1 MHYSVPIRKY
11 FLFNNNFN
19 SPHKRIEDKIT
30 IMEITARLT
39 GNAEVKT
46 LKDDRQVVNF
56 NVAINDSYKP
66 KGGDAVTKLVTYV
79 QCAYWVNSNI
89 AQYLTKGT
97 LVELH
102 GRIGVN
108 AYNNLQG
115 EAKLK
120 SLLFGGTGQLR
131 TQKAFNLCEDIAKNG
146 DDGMML
152 N

>member
-1 MHYSVPIRKY
+1 
-11 FLFNNNFN
+11 
-19 SPHKRIEDKIT
+19 
-30 IMEITARLT
+30 MEITARLT

-66 KGGDAVTKLVTYV
+66 KGSDAVTKPVTYV

-108 AYNNLQG
+108 AYNNMQG
-115 EAKLK
+115 EAKA
-120 SLLFGGTGQLR
+120 SLTFHVNSIKLHGKPKYESNSTES
-131 TQKAFNLCEDIAKNG
+131 TPAPVAASAAAEPT
-146 DDGMML
+146 DDL
-152 N
+152 PF